1 MVTHMKTTVEI
12 ADGLLAR
19 AKRAAKR
26 RGMPLRRLIEEG
38 LRRVLS
44 DETDQKPFQLRD
56 VSFGGS
62 GFTPEFANAS
72 WEKIRE
78 TIYEGH
84 GG

>member
-12 ADGLLAR
+12 ADGLFAQ

-44 DETDQKPFQLRD
+44 DESEKKPFKLRN
-56 VSFGGS
+56 VTFGGS

-72 WEKIRE
+72 WESIRAA
-78 TIYEGH
+78 IYEGH

>member
-1 MVTHMKTTVEI
+1 MVAHMKTTVEI
-12 ADGLLAR
+12 ADGLLMQ

-44 DETDQKPFQLRD
+44 DESARKPFKLRE
-56 VSFGGS
+56 VTYGGS
-62 GFTPEFANAS
+62 GFTPEFASAG
-72 WEKIRE
+72 WDKIRGA
-78 TIYEGH
+78 IYEGH